1 MRDQLP
7 PTAARLYSL
16 YAHAT
21 IQSSLLDAFSVALH
35 EKKEIIQNLNAE
47 VSSELW
53 LRCFV
58 RRNTGITLSHGAA
71 KTRTLSHMLLPI
83 LLVFVDCDVEARTH

>member
-58 RRNTGITLSHGAA
+58 RRNTGITLSHGARENA
-71 KTRTLSHMLLPI
+71 HVI
-83 LLVFVDCDVEARTH
+83 THATANPSRVCRL